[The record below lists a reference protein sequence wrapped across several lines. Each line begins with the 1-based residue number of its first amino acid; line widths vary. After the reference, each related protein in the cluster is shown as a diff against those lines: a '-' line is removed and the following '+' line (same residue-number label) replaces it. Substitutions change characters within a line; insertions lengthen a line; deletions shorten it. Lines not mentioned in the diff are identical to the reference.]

1 MGVAAA
7 QDALVTVVS
16 QALGIP
22 VQLGMPVTMPPGL
35 AAYVGLGWREEP
47 QVMDATAAFEQRP
60 ATLHVVLTYV
70 AAVPAGVSPTAPR
83 DALISAIE
91 AAQYAVQTNRTLSG
105 TARLA
110 RVISVDVPE
119 PQRDENGMLYAEA
132 TIDVQVTGYVA

>member
-47 QVMDATAAFEQRP
+47 RPMDASGTHEKRV

-83 DALISAIE
+83 NALVTAVETVQSAI
-91 AAQYAVQTNRTLSG
+91 QRNRTLSG
-105 TARLA
+105 TAVFA
-110 RVISVDVPE
+110 EAVPVDVPE